1 MRHMRV
7 TTGMAVS
14 GSTHKRTLAQIGYFH
29 GYKGHRFS
37 GAPSRRIPYGSLDE
51 LSAVVGFDAG
61 LKALFYPLLMK
72 LEMTMKN
79 LALLQLLGAADSSVL
94 TDVYSRL
101 LPGTKKNGLRGKL
114 EVVHAGDA
122 VLLDRYA
129 RGDRIVRHYY
139 DIPGQAVP
147 LWALLEV
154 ITLGHFGKLLEQLSA
169 DAVVLVASSWGLRRT
184 DADLVPHL
192 VFAMTD
198 LRNAVAH
205 NGVVFDTR
213 FASARIR
220 KRVAGLLAREL
231 GFAQTL
237 SVDFTTITDYLAL
250 AVYLSVRL
258 RFPKREVYRAIKY
271 HSALTDD
278 LRDRVPARVFD
289 MIVHTDNRANVAGLE
304 AWVRAS

>member
-1 MRHMRV
+1 MRSSA
-7 TTGMAVS
+7 GIAVA
-14 GSTHKRTLAQIGYFH
+14 GSADKRSLARIGYFH
-29 GYKGHRFS
+29 GYKGYRFS
-37 GAPSRRIPYGSLDE
+37 GAPSRTIPYASLDE

-79 LALLQLLGAADSSVL
+79 LALVELLDAADSSVL
-94 TDVYSRL
+94 VDVYARL
-101 LPGTKKNGLRGKL
+101 MPGTRKNGRQGKL
-114 EVVHAGDA
+114 EVIHAGNA
-122 VLLDRYA
+122 VLLERYV

-139 DIPGQAVP
+139 DVPGEAVP
-147 LWALLEV
+147 LWALFEV
-154 ITLGHFGKLLEQLSA
+154 ITLGHFGKLLEQLSTEA
-169 DAVVLVASSWGLRRT
+169 LVLVAGRWGLRRS

-192 VFAMTD
+192 VFAITD

-220 KRVAGLLAREL
+220 KKISGLLGREL
-231 GFAQTL
+231 GFPSTL
-237 SVDFTTITDYLAL
+237 TVDFRTITDYLAL
-250 AVYLSVRL
+250 VVYLSRRL
-258 RFPKREVYRAIKY
+258 GFPKRDVYRATRVY
-271 HSALTDD
+271 SLMADE

-289 MIVHTDNRANVAGLE
+289 MIVHTDNRAKVSGLE